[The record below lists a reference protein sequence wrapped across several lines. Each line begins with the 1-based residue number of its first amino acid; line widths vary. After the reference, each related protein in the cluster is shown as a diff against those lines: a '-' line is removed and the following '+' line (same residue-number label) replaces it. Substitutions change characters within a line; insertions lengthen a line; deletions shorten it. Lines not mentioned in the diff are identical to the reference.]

1 MSTHAE
7 VPDGSGVHL
16 FTRQATGLRRDVSPL
31 SQLIF
36 CIFSAPTPFIL
47 TIALF
52 WTLGVFP
59 GANLYVALIGGYLAG
74 MVICFAVSCVTEA
87 IPRTGGDY
95 VFVGRII
102 KPDSGNGL
110 VVLQLGGRSPLSGGN
125 RSLRHDGGACPQ
137 HADDRQHHRQRHPD

>member
-7 VPDGSGVHL
+7 VPDDSGVHL

-74 MVICFAVSCVTEA
+74 MVICFAVSCVTGA

-102 KPDSGNGL
+102 KP
-110 VVLQLGGRSPLSGGN
+110 VVGTVSSF
-125 RSLRHDGGACPQ
+125 C
-137 HADDRQHHRQRHPD
+137 